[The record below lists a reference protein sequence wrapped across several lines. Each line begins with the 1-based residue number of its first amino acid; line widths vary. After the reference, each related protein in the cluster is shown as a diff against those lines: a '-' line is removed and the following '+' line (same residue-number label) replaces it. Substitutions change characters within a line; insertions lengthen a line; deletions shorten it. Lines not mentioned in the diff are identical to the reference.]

1 MRDFRLI
8 KVYFKNLEELSNIY
22 NLEFLN
28 RDEILNM
35 NIRIIYIKDYKFKME
50 LYGYDKLHK
59 ATTRKKSFKY
69 LFNKINEMPLRKYDK
84 KIKLNNLRENLLNLC
99 GLPNEYQTSHCYND
113 GTHHTCCMLG
123 KKARYYSNIS
133 GNPIGK
139 VSVDMFKKYYNLSNS
154 EFNENTLT
162 PWCTCVGS
170 SVCSYYNNKFN
181 DGTHIKFIN
190 NNKKNEVYYN
200 FNNQCEKN
208 ISSDIYNRHLTPGVK
223 DTKFRCKNTNKQI
236 YKY

>member
-8 KVYFKNLEELSNIY
+8 KVYFKNLKELRNIY

-28 RDEILNM
+28 RNQILNM
-35 NIRIIYIKDYKFKME
+35 NIRIIYIKDDKFKME
-50 LYGYDKLHK
+50 LYGYDKLVK
-59 ATTRKKSFKY
+59 ATTRKISFKY
-69 LFNKINEMPLRKYDK
+69 FFSKINEMPLRKYDK
-84 KIKLNNLRENLLNLC
+84 ERKFNNLRHNLLNLC
-99 GLPNEYQTSHCYND
+99 GLPNKYQTTHCYND

-123 KKARYYSNIS
+123 KKARDYSNIS

-139 VSVDMFKKYYNLSNS
+139 VSVEMFKKYYKLSNN

-170 SVCSYYNNKFN
+170 SVCSYYSDKFN

-200 FNNQCEKN
+200 FDNQCEKD
-208 ISSDIYNRHLTPGVK
+208 ISSNIYNRHSTPGI
-223 DTKFRCKNTNKQI
+223 KNRT
-236 YKY
+236 YKCINNSKKIFKY